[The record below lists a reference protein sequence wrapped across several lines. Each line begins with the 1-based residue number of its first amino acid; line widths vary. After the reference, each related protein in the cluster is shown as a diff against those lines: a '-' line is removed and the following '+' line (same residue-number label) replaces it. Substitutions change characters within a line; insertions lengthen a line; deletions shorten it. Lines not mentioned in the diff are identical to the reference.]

1 MMMLAE
7 EAEESFRVNRGSQSF
22 ADVLQN
28 DVLKNFTNFTGKHLC
43 WSLFLIKLQLHAT
56 EVTCY
61 WFSGQSIEDEQQSF
75 IRMMKMMDG
84 SSFLPC
90 PICIIRSSATYDI
103 SKSVHI

>member
-43 WSLFLIKLQLHAT
+43 
-56 EVTCY
+56 EV
-61 WFSGQSIEDEQQSF
+61 SF
-75 IRMMKMMDG
+75 
-84 SSFLPC
+84 
-90 PICIIRSSATYDI
+90 
-103 SKSVHI
+103 